1 MEVTAGREA
10 MKHSVPCSGRPG
22 SLGLDNKTEE
32 PEKRK
37 LRAKVQEVMDHAG
50 SGLTSGKVGAVN
62 RWKSLSLLGILQ
74 YGLQDPLDPLP
85 GDFSRTSVSAPG
97 QHVDQHP
104 TANEGLQTQRGRA
117 VGQSGCEVCH
127 PATWSD

>member
-1 MEVTAGREA
+1 MTAGREA

-22 SLGLDNKTEE
+22 SLGLDNNTEE

-50 SGLTSGKVGAVN
+50 SGSTSGKVGAVN
-62 RWKSLSLLGILQ
+62 RCRSLSLLGVVQ
-74 YGLQDPLDPLP
+74 YGLQDPVDPLP
-85 GDFSRTSVSAPG
+85 GDSSRTSVSAPG

-104 TANEGLQTQRGRA
+104 TASEGLHIQRGPA
-117 VGQSGCEVCH
+117 VGHSGCEACH
-127 PATWSD
+127 PPTWSD